1 MAIKTKLYTYEYKKM
16 MNKKFAWLI
25 LAALF
30 IVSCGEKKTETAS
43 EDEMKAEEVKDTSVT
58 ENKKTEVNLSSDSLA
73 FSKFVIDPKLPFEK
87 KVDLF
92 IEKYTLLYSEIE
104 QNKPIVPER
113 YSSTFSKKIALK
125 KNSTVPYGKA
135 DPVYPVA
142 QLWFYQYEDSTSCR
156 NVITNW
162 LQCYGFDCSPV
173 EFMQEPM
180 VIKTTPSMAILTE
193 REIVFLQYQCE
204 HTGNNWNDIKKELE
218 KLFGEKTYYTITLDN
233 CGKKLIWKK
242 HE

>member
-1 MAIKTKLYTYEYKKM
+1 MPV
-16 MNKKFAWLI
+16 
-25 LAALF
+25 LF
-30 IVSCGEKKTETAS
+30 FLFSCGEKKTENAS
-43 EDEMKAEEVKDTSVT
+43 GDEMKAEEVKDTAVT
-58 ENKKTEVNLSSDSLA
+58 KELAGPEKINSDSLA
-73 FSKFVIDPKLPFEK
+73 FSETIIDPKLSFGEK
-87 KVDLF
+87 AEKF
-92 IEKYTLLYSEIE
+92 ISKYKLMYTEIE
-104 QNKPIVPER
+104 LNKPIVPER
-113 YSSTFSKKIALK
+113 YSSKFSKKIALK

-142 QLWFYQYEDSTSCR
+142 QLWFYQYEDSLSCR
-156 NVITNW
+156 NVINNW

-193 REIVFLQYQCE
+193 TEIVFLQYQCE
-204 HTGNNWNDIKKELE
+204 HAGNNWNDMKKELE
-218 KLFGEKTYYTITLDN
+218 KLFGKKPYYTITLDN